1 MLARLSSHLETLRH
15 KSASQLFLVVDRIQ
29 FLAVIQLRSLF
40 LLRVPPSIFKPATA
54 AYILMLQI
62 FNFFCR
68 PEKTLPLDYK
78 PMVGP
83 WLYLLIISGPSRS
96 KIMCPQVTQGV
107 VHMTDVLF
115 YHFLK
120 IICHGEALLFIIPS
134 GAFVFLHTIL
144 NLSYV
149 IFLLTWLL
157 KWRLQASL

>member
-1 MLARLSSHLETLRH
+1 MLARLSSHLGALRH

-29 FLAVIQLRSLF
+29 FLALIQLRSLF

-96 KIMCPQVTQGV
+96 KIKWHKGWCIWLTFYS
-107 VHMTDVLF
+107 L

-149 IFLLTWLL
+149 IFLLTWL
-157 KWRLQASL
+157 